1 MRDRIPVAT
10 LSRLAQDRELY
21 ERLQLD
27 GFRGPRFDALVEDL
41 WLYGWRV
48 LRSWMQRGEIIARC
62 GENNIQVPAWYT
74 EVDMMTRLAE
84 LRDELAADSVATAVA
99 HFTET
104 ILPRGFWNPNKGASM
119 RTYFLRSCLY
129 SFRDVFKR
137 WATRR
142 RRQLGALADWSS
154 FGDRPSAERGAE
166 HRVVL
171 RAELQEALADA
182 SWEARAIC
190 ALIYQTGSTHT
201 EIGQWLQMTPRA
213 VEGHMR
219 RLRAQAKQNRARGA
233 QSGGTR

>member
-1 MRDRIPVAT
+1 MTEQIARPHPGSNAE
-10 LSRLAQDRELY
+10 RLAQDRELC

-48 LRSWMQRGEIIARC
+48 LRSWMQWGEIIARC
-62 GENNIQVPAWYT
+62 GENDIQVPAWYT

-84 LRDELAADSVATAVA
+84 LRDERAADSVATAVA

-104 ILPRGFWNPNKGASM
+104 ILPRGFWDPNRGASM
-119 RTYFLRSCLY
+119 RTYFLRSCLC
-129 SFRDVFKR
+129 SFRNVCKR

-182 SWEARAIC
+182 SWQARAIC
-190 ALIYQTGSTHT
+190 ALIYQTGSRA
-201 EIGQWLQMTPRA
+201 PRA
-213 VEGHMR
+213 GSDGPLPAPVALPTAGRPPPSAYVM
-219 RLRAQAKQNRARGA
+219 
-233 QSGGTR
+233 TRM

>member
-1 MRDRIPVAT
+1 MTEQIARPHPGSNAE
-10 LSRLAQDRELY
+10 RLAQDRELY

-48 LRSWMQRGEIIARC
+48 LRSWMQWGEIIARC
-62 GENNIQVPAWYT
+62 GENDIQVSARYT

-84 LRDELAADSVATAVA
+84 LRDERAADSVAWALA

-104 ILPRGFWNPNKGASM
+104 ILPRGFWDPNRGASM
-119 RTYFLRSCLY
+119 RTYFLRSCLC

-154 FGDRPSAERGAE
+154 VRGPSER
-166 HRVVL
+166 
-171 RAELQEALADA
+171 
-182 SWEARAIC
+182 
-190 ALIYQTGSTHT
+190 
-201 EIGQWLQMTPRA
+201 
-213 VEGHMR
+213 
-219 RLRAQAKQNRARGA
+219 
-233 QSGGTR
+233 